1 MIKLS
6 KEDKFFTIK
15 EPAID
20 IEKAQAL
27 DSLKE
32 LDKKVKDKK
41 RKELYHYLDRQEEA
55 YKDKIKTFNWLWWRC
70 QLCKKISSKKK
81 TQKSI

>member
-15 EPAID
+15 ESAID
-20 IEKAQAL
+20 IEKVQAL

-41 RKELYHYLDRQEEA
+41 RKELYHYLDRQEEV
-55 YKDKIKTFNWLWWRC
+55 YKEKKVKILIDFDEDVSCVK
-70 QLCKKISSKKK
+70 
-81 TQKSI
+81 